1 MKKYFKYIGISI
13 VGILALIP
21 IVILGLFLASYYLEK
36 PVEQPPE
43 KHYRIIPV
51 ESSGGEGAYF
61 PKSDQ
66 PQEIYLQ
73 QRDNYYTPF
82 IMPGPPGSN
91 LYYISRPDGGYDQA
105 TGPQIK

>member
-21 IVILGLFLASYYLEK
+21 VVIFGLFLASYYLEK
-36 PVEQPPE
+36 PVEQPPQ
-43 KHYRIIPV
+43 KYYQV
-51 ESSGGEGAYF
+51 EPSGRTGGEGAYF
-61 PKSDQ
+61 PKSTQ
-66 PQEIYLQ
+66 QQVIYPQ